1 MKNFS
6 KEDLIKKIDTALNE
20 VRPHLAV
27 DGGDIE
33 VVDATEEGIVM
44 IKWLGTCEHCSM
56 SAMTM
61 KAGVEET
68 IKSKLPWIKEVI
80 AVNGAFSSELPSV

>member
-1 MKNFS
+1 MESFS
-6 KEDLIKKIDTALNE
+6 KEELIEQVNTALDE

-27 DGGDIE
+27 DGGNIE
-33 VVDATEEGIVM
+33 VVDVTHEGVVKIR
-44 IKWLGTCEHCSM
+44 WLGTCENCSM

-68 IKSKLPWIKEVI
+68 IKSKLPDIKEVI